1 MNNGRS
7 VLYILTQFLSSLYRY
22 LRWIVC
28 AQILHREVIGS
39 QLVPQGSVWVTNTAT
54 GKCLG
59 HKYCH
64 RECLGHKYCHSEMFG
79 MANIA
84 AWECLGHKYCHRE
97 VFGVLAVPPVYL
109 HTEEEALPLL
119 R

>member
-1 MNNGRS
+1 
-7 VLYILTQFLSSLYRY
+7 
-22 LRWIVC
+22 
-28 AQILHREVIGS
+28 
-39 QLVPQGSVWVTNTAT
+39 
-54 GKCLG
+54 
-59 HKYCH
+59 
-64 RECLGHKYCHSEMFG
+64 MFG